1 MLASP
6 GGSFKGAC
14 PSCRRV
20 PGKRELRAWAALAST
35 LVQQGW
41 PVGRAL
47 ERAFLQ
53 VSLTPWQGLQL
64 LCSRR
69 FVGFDSLRPRG
80 RGLLV
85 LN

>member
-1 MLASP
+1 MTR
-6 GGSFKGAC
+6 

-20 PGKRELRAWAALAST
+20 PGRRELRGWVALAST

-53 VSLTPWQGLQL
+53 VFLTCWQGLQL
-64 LCSRR
+64 LRGKWCL
-69 FVGFDSLRPRG
+69 GFDSPRLGG

-85 LN
+85 LK